1 MCSSWREGLANAGAA
16 WAAVTVDPRKKAS
29 TSRWAASWPPFRWPT
44 NCLARCLSDTTW
56 HRSDLLPARRRVR
69 FNKHLPTAEAL
80 AAWFSRYGRHVRQ
93 LHLRHLDAAAQREG
107 CAAAADVAALLRA
120 ASAGL
125 RQLQLQHCAVLALL
139 EQHAGE
145 LRGLSRLTSL
155 HFQLPPGEALS
166 LGREAADFIT
176 SLTNLQDLGLA
187 SGARAAARVFLVSLR
202 AAVSTCGDTVEVC
215 RLVC

>member
-1 MCSSWREGLANAGAA
+1 LANAGAA

-29 TSRWAASWPPFRWPT
+29 TSRWAPFGRPFNGQPAGQVFERQASAKA
-44 NCLARCLSDTTW
+44 LTW
-56 HRSDLLPARRRVR
+56 LIARRRVR

-80 AAWFSRYGRHVRQ
+80 SAWFSRYGRHVRQ
-93 LHLRHLDAAAQREG
+93 LHLRHLDAAAHREG

-125 RQLQLQHCAVLALL
+125 RQLQLQHCAVHALL

-187 SGARAAARVFLVSLR
+187 SGARAAVLGSCQLAGCCVHIGRHCGSL
-202 AAVSTCGDTVEVC
+202 
-215 RLVC
+215 LVC